1 VQIPRLATLARNDS
15 VSVAR
20 EPLRVTLTRTVAIAA
35 IGGLVLA
42 SWWGGLSRW
51 PLTTAL
57 MMWPSFG
64 GHYVEL
70 AYLDVVRPQL
80 SASRAVHVLARL
92 AVWFVG
98 GVLLAV
104 GMHYSALA
112 LHAPRSLPA
121 SLWWVGGFAFIGI
134 ELVAH
139 LVLYARGRPSF
150 YTGRG

>member
-1 VQIPRLATLARNDS
+1 VQIPRLATLSRNDS

-20 EPLRVTLTRTVAIAA
+20 EPLRVTLTRTVAIAVIA
-35 IGGLVLA
+35 GVVLA
-42 SWWGGLSRW
+42 SRWGGLSRW
-51 PLTTAL
+51 PLTTSL

-70 AYLDVVRPQL
+70 AYLDVVRPRL
-80 SASRAVHVLARL
+80 SESRAVQVLARL
-92 AVWFVG
+92 TVWFAG

-104 GMHYSALA
+104 GMHFSAIA
-112 LHAPRSLPA
+112 LHAPRPLPA
-121 SLWWVGGFAFIGI
+121 SLWWIGGFAFIGI

-139 LVLYARGRPSF
+139 LALHARGRPSF